1 MTLREKIK
9 RVRIIRTEPDKIIKS
24 KLLCKNQICWRVLWI
39 MSVRIIHFFAL
50 QITI

>member
-24 KLLCKNQICWRVLWI
+24 KLACKNQFVGVYCGLCRYELYIFLRYK
-39 MSVRIIHFFAL
+39 
-50 QITI
+50 